1 MACQGI
7 VLGVCRV
14 AGRTAIVRMRVWVV
28 ATQHWTLGDACL
40 WGVGRVYFH
49 VLVCVF
55 VCVHVHVCVCVC
67 VCVRACVRACGWV
80 GGSGAALRQRKR
92 DMAQMAA
99 QKSLSTAK
107 SAVDNILQIQV
118 SLSRARARSLSVRA
132 CIYVVH
138 VSNVGLASNSRRLS
152 RVYVARMRA
161 WVYVARLPVV
171 DEARTRASD
180 GDKSASPIHELV

>member
-55 VCVHVHVCVCVC
+55 VCVHVLVCVCVC
-67 VCVRACVRACGWV
+67 VCARARACVRVCVWV
-80 GGSGAALRQRKR
+80 ALAQRCDRGSETWRRWQRRK
-92 DMAQMAA
+92 A
-99 QKSLSTAK
+99 
-107 SAVDNILQIQV
+107 
-118 SLSRARARSLSVRA
+118 
-132 CIYVVH
+132 
-138 VSNVGLASNSRRLS
+138 
-152 RVYVARMRA
+152 
-161 WVYVARLPVV
+161 
-171 DEARTRASD
+171 
-180 GDKSASPIHELV
+180 